1 MDGTK
6 FTDVDGIRTRYFERG
21 SGEPLVL
28 VHGDNPGSR
37 GGAEDWEPNMAG
49 LAAAGFRVFALDKI
63 GCGYTDNP
71 PRDEDYVIGSSVD
84 HVVGFIRALGLGPV
98 HLAGHSRGGYTV
110 TRLTLEHPEAVRT
123 LVIIDSSSLMT
134 PPNPDNRAREQ
145 EALALPDPR
154 EQHRYALRV
163 NSFAGDHITDGF
175 LDQILAVQALPKT
188 AEARAAWARL
198 YPSFAADIVARQA
211 ETHAWIRAGKITCP
225 TLVVWSYHDPS
236 ATMERCGIPC
246 MNLILPSV
254 PQSEMHILTRAGHFC
269 FREQPEAF
277 NAAVT
282 GFIRRM
288 SRGS

>member
-1 MDGTK
+1 MDDAQ
-6 FTDVDGIRTRYFERG
+6 FIDVEGIRTRYFERG
-21 SGEPLVL
+21 EGEPLVL

-37 GGAEDWEPNMAG
+37 GSAEDWEPNMDG

-71 PRDEDYVIGSSVD
+71 RTDEDYVIGSSVD
-84 HVVGFIRALGLGPV
+84 HVFGFIRALGLGPV
-98 HLAGHSRGGYTV
+98 HLVGHSRGGYTV

-134 PPNPDNRAREQ
+134 PPNPDNRAREA

-163 NSFAGDHITDGF
+163 NSFAGDHITEGW
-175 LDQILAVQALPKT
+175 LDEILAVQALPKT
-188 AEARAAWARL
+188 AEARAAWARF
-198 YPSFAADIVARQA
+198 YPSFGADIVARQA
-211 ETHAWIRAGKITCP
+211 ETHARIRAGGITCP

-254 PQSEMHILTRAGHFC
+254 PWSEMHILTRAGHFC

-282 GFIRRM
+282 DFIRRH
-288 SRGS
+288 